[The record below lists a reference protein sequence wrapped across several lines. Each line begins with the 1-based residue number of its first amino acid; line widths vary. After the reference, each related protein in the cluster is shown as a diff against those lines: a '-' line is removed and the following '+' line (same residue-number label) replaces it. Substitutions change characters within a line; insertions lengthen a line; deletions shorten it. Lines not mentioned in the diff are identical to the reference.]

1 MKLKGILKNSGLAS
15 KLMILVGM
23 SLVFGTVASLI
34 FVSITPSD
42 SQSTDALKLLQLA
55 ESAGIFILP
64 AILSMF
70 LFNQDPY
77 AVIGRNKKTTIVDYI
92 LVGLL
97 MLTLIPFINYISEWN
112 QQLRL
117 PAAFANI
124 EAWMKTSEAT
134 ATSITERFLN
144 VHNLGALAF
153 NLLLVAAMPA
163 LGEELY
169 FRAVIQRSIIERTN
183 IIQGVL
189 ITAFVF
195 SAIHIQFYG
204 LVPRFLLGALL
215 GFLYVWSSNLWLP
228 IFAHFVNNSTAVIF
242 YYLKFNHYQTIDVD
256 TIGTNATTWMVL
268 PSIVL
273 SAIGIIL
280 IHKRLKQSNSTC

>member
-1 MKLKGILKNSGLAS
+1 MILKGILKNSGLVS

-42 SQSTDALKLLQLA
+42 SQSIDTLKLLQLA

-64 AILSMF
+64 AILSIF
-70 LFNQDPY
+70 LFSQESY
-77 AVIGRNKKTTIVDYI
+77 STIKEHKHITALDFLI
-92 LVGLL
+92 VGLL

-124 EAWMKTSEAT
+124 EAWMKTSEET

-169 FRAVIQRSIIERTN
+169 FRAVIQRSLIEKTN

-195 SAIHIQFYG
+195 SAIHMQFYG
-204 LVPRFLLGALL
+204 FVPRFLLGMLL
-215 GFLYVWSSNLWLP
+215 GFIFVWSDNLWLP
-228 IFAHFVNNSTAVIF
+228 VFAHFVNNGVAVVF
-242 YYLKFNHYQTIDVD
+242 YYLKFNDYKVIDMEK
-256 TIGTNATTWMVL
+256 IGTNDTAWLAMVSGIATIAGVVYL
-268 PSIVL
+268 RS
-273 SAIGIIL
+273 
-280 IHKRLKQSNSTC
+280 RLKSHAN